1 MPGKVVDAS
10 VIAAIAFQESRTL
23 EAEAILEGADLVAP
37 LLLGFE
43 LANIARNK
51 ALRDPHRLEG
61 IKEGLLEAL
70 ELEIQWKEVDQLAVL
85 ELALRTGLTT
95 YDASYLYLARRLDLP
110 LVTFDHQLQ
119 VAFNGPS

>member
-1 MPGKVVDAS
+1 M
-10 VIAAIAFQESRTL
+10 
-23 EAEAILEGADLVAP
+23 
-37 LLLGFE
+37 
-43 LANIARNK
+43 ANIARNK

-70 ELEIQWKEVDQLAVL
+70 ELEIQWTEVDQLAVL

>member
-23 EAEAILEGADLVAP
+23 EAEAILEGSDLVAP

-61 IKEGLLEAL
+61 IKEGLLEA
-70 ELEIQWKEVDQLAVL
+70 LEIQWKEVDQLAVL